1 MGLATL
7 LGAAKGPTIG
17 GIQVDVSVREIHTQ
31 TAEVSEHPV
40 ETGSDVA
47 DHKRTHPA
55 QLSMEGVLSN
65 LPTNL
70 ADRITLDKTAQVR
83 YRELIDLFEL
93 SETFQIVTG
102 LRVYD
107 NMIATR
113 FGVERNQDTGE
124 IVRFVAD
131 FRELVFA
138 DAEEVEPLIPNTN
151 DAPKVKKESDL
162 GPKATKPAPP
172 AAAGAS
178 KSVAKKLLGKV
189 GGAEGVT
196 NRIRSLFGG

>member
-1 MGLATL
+1 MT
-7 LGAAKGPTIG
+7 PDTP
-17 GIQVDVSVREIHTQ
+17 
-31 TAEVSEHPV
+31 AE
-40 ETGSDVA
+40 
-47 DHKRTHPA
+47 RT
-55 QLSMEGVLSN
+55 
-65 LPTNL
+65 
-70 ADRITLDKTAQVR
+70 K
-83 YRELIDLFEL
+83 
-93 SETFQIVTG
+93 VT
-102 LRVYD
+102 
-107 NMIATR
+107 
-113 FGVERNQDTGE
+113 
-124 IVRFVAD
+124 
-131 FRELVFA
+131 